1 MHDET
6 TRGTHADLVRAPVG
20 LPVAAAEPTSGPVRL
35 SIVDGVACPR
45 CGANMGEDCHGETHE
60 QRERLYWAIGCDEMG
75 AQAREG
81 E

>member
-1 MHDET
+1 M
-6 TRGTHADLVRAPVG
+6 
-20 LPVAAAEPTSGPVRL
+20 

-75 AQAREG
+75 TQAREG